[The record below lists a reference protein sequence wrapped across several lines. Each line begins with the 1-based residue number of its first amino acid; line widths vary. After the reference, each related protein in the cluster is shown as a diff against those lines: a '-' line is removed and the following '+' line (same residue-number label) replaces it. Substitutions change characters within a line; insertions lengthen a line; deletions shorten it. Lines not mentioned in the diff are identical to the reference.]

1 MITRRGFLEM
11 GAADGAAPAVKGQL
25 LLALGARGV
34 RAAVPV
40 ALQALA
46 GSDGGVRAA
55 AAKAL
60 AQTADDADLPAV
72 VQALAAAT
80 GDDDRRV
87 IEEAISGVCHRVGQR
102 CADPLMAVMPA
113 ASEAVRAALIRCLAP
128 TGSSKA
134 LSMVRGLVAAAAA
147 AGVVRDE
154 AVRALSNWRDDAARA
169 DLLALARSAFERKHQ
184 VLGLR
189 GYVRLTV
196 DSKDTD
202 EAKLKALA
210 EAMTLAERP
219 EEIKLVLGGV
229 GGVECPEALQF
240 AMKYLQAEGV
250 GDEAAAAAVRIAEGL
265 REPEHRKLV
274 RSRMQQ
280 VSRAAVA
287 EAIRQAARKL
297 MSR

>member
-102 CADPLMAVMPA
+102 CAAGCGIAQVC
-113 ASEAVRAALIRCLAP
+113 RCLYRSCLSP
-128 TGSSKA
+128 TA
-134 LSMVRGLVAAAAA
+134 LFRSFAA
-147 AGVVRDE
+147 
-154 AVRALSNWRDDAARA
+154 N
-169 DLLALARSAFERKHQ
+169 
-184 VLGLR
+184 
-189 GYVRLTV
+189 
-196 DSKDTD
+196 
-202 EAKLKALA
+202 
-210 EAMTLAERP
+210 
-219 EEIKLVLGGV
+219 
-229 GGVECPEALQF
+229 
-240 AMKYLQAEGV
+240 EGQPY
-250 GDEAAAAAVRIAEGL
+250 GKET
-265 REPEHRKLV
+265 K
-274 RSRMQQ
+274 
-280 VSRAAVA
+280 
-287 EAIRQAARKL
+287 
-297 MSR
+297 